1 MTKFWG
7 GRPGFHVMALPKSL
21 SHYLRAALSRL
32 SGKPGRVPIR
42 YFRQFLSDRPVIV
55 EAGSHNGVDT
65 ANLARAWPRGK
76 VFGFEPVPALQ
87 LQVEHQIKGLA
98 NAICFPLAL
107 GARPGQAELFISSGV
122 SDGSSS
128 LLRPTGHLEEHPG
141 VLFREKISVP
151 VVTLDSW
158 AQSEGIAGVDFL
170 WLDLQGGE
178 LAALQGAAR
187 ILPTV
192 RVIYSEVSLKP
203 MYEGAPLYPEFRA
216 SMESWGFRVAREE
229 LSSADMG
236 NVVFVRR

>member
-128 LLRPTGHLEEHPG
+128 LLRPTGH
-141 VLFREKISVP
+141 
-151 VVTLDSW
+151 SW